1 VKQQQ
6 QVFFTKTKGG
16 SMCVPRLLC
25 NERSADFLKHVYRNI
40 TGAGFHGQIA
50 IGRAQFKG
58 SPQGNKAR

>member
-40 TGAGFHGQIA
+40 TGAGFHGQIP
-50 IGRAQFKG
+50 IGRA
-58 SPQGNKAR
+58 